1 MLGHYTPRD
10 GKTDYANIPPP
21 SNLDRG
27 RNYGR
32 GGGKLP
38 YISNFNLIKHNWI
51 IITKL
56 LKNMICFHLK
66 NNWIRNVWVF
76 EEYNFIFVFRY

>member
-38 YISNFNLIKHNWI
+38 YISNFNLTFLKYQS
-51 IITKL
+51 L
-56 LKNMICFHLK
+56 LTNILQL
-66 NNWIRNVWVF
+66 
-76 EEYNFIFVFRY
+76 